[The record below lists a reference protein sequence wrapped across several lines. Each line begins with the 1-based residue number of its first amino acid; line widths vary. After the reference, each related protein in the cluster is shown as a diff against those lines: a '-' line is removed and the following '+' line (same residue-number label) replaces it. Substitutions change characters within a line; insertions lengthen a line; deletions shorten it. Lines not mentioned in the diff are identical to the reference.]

1 VQGEFPVL
9 HNTRGTSI
17 PYVKLEATHLT
28 SRCCSHDE
36 RFVMQVYEGW
46 GNYGRR
52 FWHCPLARVS
62 YGNDICSSSTML
74 GLLTFVLGIFQFSDD
89 DDNCGFSQWVDPSSI
104 DPYQDHINHLH
115 DIVIYN
121 LKRRL
126 DKTLSSPDRLADNQ
140 CCPCATCTCE
150 CRTKMR
156 DWSPPLSPPP
166 PPRVLHAIPCS
177 PAGSRTTRLRM

>member
-1 VQGEFPVL
+1 
-9 HNTRGTSI
+9 
-17 PYVKLEATHLT
+17 
-28 SRCCSHDE
+28 
-36 RFVMQVYEGW
+36 
-46 GNYGRR
+46 
-52 FWHCPLARVS
+52 
-62 YGNDICSSSTML
+62 ML

-140 CCPCATCTCE
+140 CCPCAIALVNAA
-150 CRTKMR
+150 RR
-156 DWSPPLSPPP
+156 
-166 PPRVLHAIPCS
+166 
-177 PAGSRTTRLRM
+177 